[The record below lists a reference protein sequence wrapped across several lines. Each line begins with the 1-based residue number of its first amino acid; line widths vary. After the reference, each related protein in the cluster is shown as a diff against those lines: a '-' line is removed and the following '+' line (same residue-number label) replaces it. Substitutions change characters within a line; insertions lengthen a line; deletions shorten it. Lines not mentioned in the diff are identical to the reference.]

1 MKITHLEEYT
11 RQFCLAFTHFSQGL
25 ALSIFTA
32 APLWYF
38 PYCFP
43 LAFLEGHYSSLSL
56 AVISLHLDPMTWDSL
71 APSNRVA
78 SSFSILSQ
86 SHWKYSIVLLFLSS
100 SSITL
105 CLLASFWA
113 FSSASLLAF

>member
-1 MKITHLEEYT
+1 MTHLEEYT

-105 CLLASFWA
+105 CLLASF
-113 FSSASLLAF
+113 